1 MKKHNFGMPDEA
13 FFEAQAST
21 ILEKTSGLENWKLNG
36 IREPEETF
44 PVSDSFWLKME
55 DGIRSRIKP
64 KQTRVFQ
71 LYWKP
76 IFASMLMALTI
87 GLGTYNFLSRTSESE
102 IAEQKLEQLNQE
114 EILNYLTENEENR
127 KITELLAA
135 SSFHE
140 TSVELPM
147 GADHEIEEFI
157 NESNLYEYDLE
168 PNL

>member
-21 ILEKTSGLENWKLNG
+21 ILEKTSGLENWKLKG
-36 IREPEETF
+36 IRKPQETF

-102 IAEQKLEQLNQE
+102 IAVQQLEKLNQE
-114 EILNYLTENEENR
+114 EILTYLSENEENQ
-127 KITELLAA
+127 KITELIAA
-135 SSFHE
+135 GTFSDI
-140 TSVELPM
+140 SVEIPV
-147 GADHEIEEFI
+147 GADSEIEEYI
-157 NESNLYEYDLE
+157 DEANLNESDLE
-168 PNL
+168 LNL

>member
-1 MKKHNFGMPDEA
+1 MPDEA

-36 IREPEETF
+36 IREPQEAF

-76 IFASMLMALTI
+76 VFASMLMALTI
-87 GLGTYNFLSRTSESE
+87 GLGTWNFLSRTSESE
-102 IAEQKLEQLNQE
+102 ISEQKLEQLNQE

-140 TSVELPM
+140 SSVELPM
-147 GADHEIEEFI
+147 SADHEIEEFI

>member
-21 ILEKTSGLENWKLNG
+21 ILEKTSGLENWRLKG
-36 IREPEETF
+36 IRNPQETF

-64 KQTRVFQ
+64 KQTSVFQ

-76 IFASMLMALTI
+76 VFASLLMAITI
-87 GLGTYNFLSRTSESE
+87 GLGIWNFLYKTSDNE
-102 IAEQKLEQLNQE
+102 IAENHLEQLNQE
-114 EILNYLTENEENR
+114 EILIYLTENEENQ
-127 KITELLAA
+127 KITELLAT

-140 TSVELPM
+140 TSIELPI
-147 GADHEIEEFI
+147 GADDEIEEYI
-157 NESNLYEYDLE
+157 DEANLNESDLE
-168 PNL
+168 LNL

>member
-1 MKKHNFGMPDEA
+1 
-13 FFEAQAST
+13 
-21 ILEKTSGLENWKLNG
+21 
-36 IREPEETF
+36 
-44 PVSDSFWLKME
+44 
-55 DGIRSRIKP
+55 
-64 KQTRVFQ
+64 
-71 LYWKP
+71 
-76 IFASMLMALTI
+76 MLMALTI
-87 GLGTYNFLSRTSESE
+87 GLGTWNFLSRTSESE